1 MAIVD
6 DRLREELRT
15 RFADRLREPV
25 RLQLFIRPGSGRL
38 ILPSGVGCAT
48 CPDAREIAEAIAEAG
63 GERISLEVVDITIQP
78 DGVESVPTL
87 RIGPA
92 DQEPR
97 IAYQGLPAGFEF
109 ATVIDAVE
117 RVSRSEVGL
126 NDTSLDRLKL
136 ISEPVEVMIFT
147 TPG

>member
-15 RFADRLREPV
+15 RFSERLQEPV
-25 RLQLFIRPGSGRL
+25 RLQLFIKPGSSRL
-38 ILPSGVGCAT
+38 ILPSGVGCPT
-48 CPDAREIAEAIAEAG
+48 CPDAREIAEAVAEAG
-63 GERISLEVVDITIQP
+63 GERITLEVVDITVQP
-78 DGVESVPTL
+78 DGVDAVPTL
-87 RIGPA
+87 RIGPLE
-92 DQEPR
+92 QEPR

-126 NDTSLDRLKL
+126 SDQSLDRLNL
-136 ISEPVEVMIFT
+136 IKEPVEVMIFT
-147 TPG
+147 TPS